1 MCILKTEHL
10 IRNYTMT
17 GASAQTSTIHVLK
30 DIDFEV
36 EKGEFVAIMG
46 KSGCG
51 KSTFLKLLGMIE
63 RPTAGAIY
71 FNGMDHRG
79 TLKDELADI
88 RRRRIGFVFQDFY
101 LLDSLNV
108 RDNIL
113 LPMILDKANSQ
124 VMKDKVAEL
133 AGRFG
138 IDHLL
143 LKAPY
148 ELSGGEKQRA
158 AICRALINDPEL
170 ILADE
175 PTGNLDSRS
184 GQIVMDA
191 LKEINEDM
199 HKTIIMVTH
208 DPYFASLSKRV
219 VLLKDGKILD
229 TLLRQELGEGFY
241 QKVFEYTTKL

>member
-1 MCILKTEHL
+1 
-10 IRNYTMT
+10 MT
-17 GASAQTSTIHVLK
+17 SPLSSIPYNKV
-30 DIDFEV
+30 IFRV
-36 EKGEFVAIMG
+36 
-46 KSGCG
+46 
-51 KSTFLKLLGMIE
+51 
-63 RPTAGAIY
+63 TACRWTPLSWLSVTR
-71 FNGMDHRG
+71 HR
-79 TLKDELADI
+79 
-88 RRRRIGFVFQDFY
+88 F
-101 LLDSLNV
+101 
-108 RDNIL
+108 
-113 LPMILDKANSQ
+113 
-124 VMKDKVAEL
+124 
-133 AGRFG
+133 
-138 IDHLL
+138 
-143 LKAPY
+143 
-148 ELSGGEKQRA
+148 KQRA